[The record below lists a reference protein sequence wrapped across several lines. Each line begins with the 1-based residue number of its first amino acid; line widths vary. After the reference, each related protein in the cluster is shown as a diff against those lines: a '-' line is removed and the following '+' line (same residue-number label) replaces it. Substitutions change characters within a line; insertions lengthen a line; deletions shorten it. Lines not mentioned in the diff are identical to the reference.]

1 MAENNKKVSYEDL
14 EKLNG
19 YLAKQVDELGKAL
32 KQNQFQELVVRLNFC
47 FKVLEL
53 AKHFD
58 KEYVKQCSD
67 EIKRILV
74 MEDPNATEDTV
85 PEIPVETVTDSKSDN
100 A

>member
-1 MAENNKKVSYEDL
+1 MAENQKLSYEEL
-14 EKLNG
+14 EKMNG
-19 YLAKQVDELGKAL
+19 YLIKQLDEMNKTM

-67 EIKRILV
+67 EIVRVLV
-74 MEDPNATEDTV
+74 MENPNETESTV
-85 PEIPVETVTDSKSDN
+85 DNQEEVTNSP